1 MSGEKDNK
9 NDNLTWEEVNV
20 EHVVQDQWIDF
31 RKCDYRLPNGE
42 VIGPVYNY
50 SKHSFSIIVA
60 TDEDGKFIC
69 VRQYRH
75 GIDEITTEFPAGA
88 IEYMEK
94 SDVPYITY
102 ENIMANNEDAFE
114 AAKREL
120 IEETGYTSNNWKHLM
135 SLPANAT
142 LSNSYAHI
150 YRADDCVRVSKQ
162 DLDDSEFLYVKL
174 LTEDELLKRINGG
187 DFKQSL
193 HVLAYYL
200 YKASMQEAVAK

>member
-1 MSGEKDNK
+1 MNNKDK
-9 NDNLTWEEVNV
+9 LTWKLKKE
-20 EHVVQDQWIDF
+20 EHVIQDEWIDF
-31 RKCDYRLPNGE
+31 RKNDYELPDGS

-50 SKHSFSIIVA
+50 SKHSFSLIVA
-60 TDEDGKFIC
+60 TDKEGKFIC

-88 IEYMEK
+88 VEYKEK

-102 ENIMANNEDAFE
+102 DNIIATEEEAFE

-120 IEETGYTSNNWKHLM
+120 QEETGYISDKWKHL
-135 SLPANAT
+135 LTTPANAT
-142 LSNSYAHI
+142 LSNSRVHI
-150 YRADDCVRVSKQ
+150 YAATDCVKVTEQ
-162 DLDDSEFLYVKL
+162 HLDNSEFLNVV
-174 LTEDELLKRINGG
+174 TVSEDELKNKIFEG

-200 YKASMQEAVAK
+200 FKDNTL

>member
-1 MSGEKDNK
+1 MNNKDK
-9 NDNLTWEEVNV
+9 LTWKLKKE
-20 EHVVQDQWIDF
+20 EHVIQDEWIDF
-31 RKCDYRLPNGE
+31 RKNDYELPDGS

-50 SKHSFSIIVA
+50 SKHSFSLIVA
-60 TDEDGKFIC
+60 TDKEGKFIC

-88 IEYMEK
+88 VEYKEK

-102 ENIMANNEDAFE
+102 DNIIATEEEAFE

-120 IEETGYTSNNWKHLM
+120 QEETGYISDKWKHL
-135 SLPANAT
+135 LTTPANAT
-142 LSNSYAHI
+142 LSNSRVHI
-150 YRADDCVRVSKQ
+150 YAATDCVKVTEQ
-162 DLDDSEFLYVKL
+162 HLDDSEFLNVV
-174 LTEDELLKRINGG
+174 TVSEDELKNKIFEG

-200 YKASMQEAVAK
+200 FKDNTL

>member
-1 MSGEKDNK
+1 MNNKDK
-9 NDNLTWEEVNV
+9 LTWKLKKE
-20 EHVVQDQWIDF
+20 EHVIQDEWIDF
-31 RKCDYRLPNGE
+31 RKNDYELPDGS

-50 SKHSFSIIVA
+50 SKHSFSLIVA
-60 TDEDGKFIC
+60 TDKEGKFIC

-88 IEYMEK
+88 VEYKEK

-102 ENIMANNEDAFE
+102 ENIIATEEEAFE

-120 IEETGYTSNNWKHLM
+120 QEETGYISDNWKHL
-135 SLPANAT
+135 LTTPANAT
-142 LSNSYAHI
+142 LSNSRVHI
-150 YRADDCVRVSKQ
+150 YAATDCVKVTEQ
-162 DLDDSEFLYVKL
+162 HLDDSEFLNVV
-174 LTEDELLKRINGG
+174 TVSEDELKNKIFEG

-200 YKASMQEAVAK
+200 FKDNTL